1 MSTPQMT
8 AAQTVRRTGR
18 RTVALLAGVYIIDYI
33 DRVMIAIALP
43 LIGAEFG
50 LTRTEQGLVVSAFA
64 IAYMLTQIPGG
75 LLADRVGARPLL
87 VISLIAWSVFTAA
100 TGLAPGL
107 LVLLLLRALFG
118 VAQALFPAASF
129 KALAE
134 RTTREARTRS
144 AGLMLAS
151 NYVGAGLGPLIVAPL
166 VVLAGW
172 RHTFWLVA
180 VGGLVVGIA
189 LWRLLPPALPREL
202 TEPDAR
208 TDAPAV
214 PVSRVLRNGLVLRC
228 ALMFACFNMLNYG
241 MMTWV
246 PSYLVEARGMSLV
259 AAGVSS
265 AIPLLVTALGVV
277 VGGTL
282 MSRRF
287 DADPRRLL
295 VPALVVSAVLLVP
308 MLLAESTTAFTV
320 LQSLAMFSAALA
332 AIGIVGMPL
341 RALPRDLVGSAMGV
355 VNTGGQLAGVL
366 APLVMGWLADR
377 AGFGAAFG
385 FLAVTTVAAALIALV
400 TRPRTVSGT
409 NVSGNVPVEEGIA

>member
-1 MSTPQMT
+1 MSTTSTSP
-8 AAQTVRRTGR
+8 ATVRRTGR
-18 RTVALLAGVYIIDYI
+18 RTVGLLVGVYIIDYI
-33 DRVMIAIALP
+33 DRVMIAVALP

-64 IAYMLTQIPGG
+64 IAYMVTQLPGG
-75 LLADRVGARPLL
+75 LLADRVGAKPLL
-87 VISLIAWSVFTAA
+87 LASLVGWSVFTAA
-100 TGLAPGL
+100 TGFAPGL
-107 LVLLLLRALFG
+107 VTLLVLRALFG

-144 AGLMLAS
+144 AGLMLSS
-151 NYVGAGLGPLIVAPL
+151 NFVGAGLGPLIVAPL
-166 VVLAGW
+166 VVLTGW
-172 RHTFWLVA
+172 RHTFWIVA
-180 VGGLVVGIA
+180 VGGLVLGVV
-189 LWRLLPPALPREL
+189 LWKLLPPPLPREL

-208 TDAPAV
+208 TDAPAM
-214 PVSRVLRNGLVLRC
+214 PLRHVLTNGLVLRC

-241 MMTWV
+241 MITWV
-246 PSYLVEARGMSLV
+246 PSYLVEARGLSLV
-259 AAGVSS
+259 AAGVSAS
-265 AIPLLVTALGVV
+265 IPLLVTAAGVI

-287 DADPRRLL
+287 DADPRRLV

-308 MLLAESTTAFTV
+308 MLLTTSTTTFTV
-320 LQSLAMFSAALA
+320 LQSLAMFSSALA

-341 RALPRDLVGSAMGV
+341 RSLPRDLVGSGMGV

-366 APLVMGWLADR
+366 APLAMGWLADR

-385 FLAVTTVAAALIALV
+385 LLAATTLLAALISLV
-400 TRPRTVSGT
+400 TRPRRAD
-409 NVSGNVPVEEGIA
+409 VPATATEGAS

>member
-1 MSTPQMT
+1 MT